1 MSTHLR
7 YWKKAYFEAIEKFKN
22 TCTAHNLNPIKVAFT
37 WLVHHSRLDASKG
50 DAIIIGASSLEHTR
64 LNLEFCKGLRV
75 MFKCRK

>member
-22 TCTAHNLNPIKVAFT
+22 TCTAHNLNQSK
-37 WLVHHSRLDASKG
+37 WLVHHSRLDASRG
-50 DAIIIGASSLEHTR
+50 DAIIIGASSLEHTI

-75 MFKCRK
+75 MLKCRK